1 MKSRHLKKIVSSA
14 FSLILVVIMIFSMS
28 IPHVFAQ
35 GMVFTGIENLEIEEN
50 EMVDLLQGVVAISPT
65 GENLQVTVKNVICE
79 TDGNYQYDNSGILN
93 VGEAGNIYRVEY
105 EAVSSVNTEKTYSAT
120 RNITIIPKEH
130 ISEEVVETL
139 PEEMVESEEV
149 LEIPSEEETQND
161 TIPEPSEENTE
172 EFTDGSAEENKEFDE
187 NQPFTIADLE
197 GMGYS
202 VEMDGAKI
210 PIENFELECLPAK
223 EGASG
228 CQDLKFIESIQEI
241 EGGRIK
247 DHVPYYVVN
256 GDNQKH
262 SYLKAHVENVSVY
275 YIGTLHIYNDK
286 TEENYIYYTTD
297 KQITNKTVYAVLNP
311 GEKIQLQYRHDSD
324 YQVDYKIINEMTG
337 QEDSIGGWNV
347 DDVFGTDRAYSVKKN
362 DMLSVT
368 VKIPR
373 GYQATVY
380 YIENNDPEEHP
391 QSRIGEMM
399 AFQRDEK
406 KPNQIVPKPNTP
418 SEMIYETSFN
428 KTGITDDVTFKLKF
442 KKVENIQFDAYL
454 WSQTAYA
461 KGRIQVHPNE
471 TPDAQNAKKVISM
484 PVDGSGASFIWEWD
498 GVTSKDIGGGNGDPM
513 IDQGKGQ
520 EDFHTWELDQLE
532 INDEAIS
539 VPMIS
544 LNNIDT
550 VLTQQ
555 TTLDSGTI
563 VTLSVM
569 SKGGQNGHQGRRHY
583 KLEIT
588 NCYEDITISGGN
600 MVGHRHKEYV
610 IHEMV
615 GTVSPGYYAETAFNG
630 NQLLWNAMA
639 QDTKIAKKN
648 NRNKWTHP
656 FRFKREIGFYKA
668 EISFTT
674 KEGEV
679 LQKNSRVGLDPDQ
692 DGVKYIEYLNRIDT
706 KTEQPEVEGEYET
719 VTYDDWKPSKDGY
732 YYFRG
737 TEEVE
742 EFVGNGPEG
751 AAKGVILI
759 NINAYPIRIGL
770 DYQNGADEKE
780 EKAPK
785 AEDITNLPIT
795 QYGGEEGYN
804 LLNNQRLLVSNQVP
818 VDKTNRFV
826 FDHWEVLRTERTLT
840 PEGMWGYVTDQ
851 VKTEEDIPIE
861 SGGKPY
867 IAEKGQ
873 EYILDVELLNTM
885 DHCFYMKADPE
896 SGHKDGNPFNDE
908 PHKGAQTHALVTI
921 RAVWREYKDE
931 PTIPYIVRYIL
942 ADVKNGQIDT
952 STEQLIEERTHTVNK
967 GAKLV
972 TDLYQDGN
980 KTLSTSIQNILQG
993 ENTVKKD
1000 YTEGG
1005 NAKWMVYEP
1014 NTTKLIESVNETNN
1028 IATIY
1033 LIRGNAKINVEKKWA
1048 SSEHKE
1054 PEITVQL
1061 QRRKTEQDS
1070 WEKMENVTLHDQNQW
1085 KHSFDA
1091 EQYYD
1096 LSQQPFKSWQ
1106 YRVVEVD
1113 EKGTLIEDSQ
1123 KISMNGHNYHV
1134 DYQYEEKTNTWF
1146 ITNTRLL
1153 DLTISKVVEGKAGDR
1168 TKEFVFD
1175 IQAEDPSGTV
1185 LNGDYNYIGSVK
1197 TGLETQSQK
1206 PKDGTLTFQN
1216 GKAQIKLKH
1225 GQQILIKDL
1234 PVNTKIT
1241 VTEQSVDGYQIS
1253 YTVNGS
1259 KQEAGNLILTANSS
1273 VDVTNKKSDIAETGI
1288 TDYMTGMGA
1297 GLGLA
1302 VIVVLSFGGLALL
1315 RLKKGRKR

>member
-1 MKSRHLKKIVSSA
+1 MKKQGKLWLRCWLSI
-14 FSLILVVIMIFSMS
+14 SLILCIIVCSFPAYAIAADTGGFQGVEDRE
-28 IPHVFAQ
+28 VEEDAQ
-35 GMVFTGIENLEIEEN
+35 I
-50 EMVDLLQGVVAISPT
+50 DLLENVSAYSVNQDPLEVTVTSVVCHTDPDFVYDGSKFLTVGAAGNEYLVEYLATSPT
-65 GENLQVTVKNVICE
+65 DKNISYTGSRKITSVQSPEDLIEDEAIPEIGESSKEETEVETHPDSENIPEVETDPEEADPEMGENV
-79 TDGNYQYDNSGILN
+79 
-93 VGEAGNIYRVEY
+93 
-105 EAVSSVNTEKTYSAT
+105 
-120 RNITIIPKEH
+120 
-130 ISEEVVETL
+130 
-139 PEEMVESEEV
+139 
-149 LEIPSEEETQND
+149 
-161 TIPEPSEENTE
+161 
-172 EFTDGSAEENKEFDE
+172 EFDE
-187 NQPFTIADLE
+187 SQPFTVAELE

-202 VEMDGAKI
+202 VQMDGAKI

-228 CQDLKFIESIQEI
+228 CQDLNFIESIQEI

-256 GDNQKH
+256 GDNKKH
-262 SYLKAHVENVSVY
+262 SYLKAHVKNVSVY
-275 YIGTLHIYNDK
+275 YMGTLHIYNDK
-286 TEENYIYYTTD
+286 TEKDYIYYTTD
-297 KQITNKTVYAVLNP
+297 KQITNKTVYAVLNQ
-311 GEKIQLQYRHDSD
+311 GEKIQLQYKHDSD
-324 YQVDYKIINEMTG
+324 YQVDYKIVNEMTE
-337 QEDSIGGWNV
+337 QEESIGGWNV
-347 DDVFGTDRAYSVKKN
+347 DDVFGTDRAYSVKKS
-362 DMLSVT
+362 DELSVT
-368 VKIPR
+368 IKIPR

-380 YIENNDPEEHP
+380 YIENSDPEEHFK
-391 QSRIGEMM
+391 SRIGDMM
-399 AFQRDEK
+399 VFQRDEK
-406 KPNQIVPKPNTP
+406 KPNQIVPKPDTP

-428 KTGITDDVTFKLKF
+428 VQGITDDITIKLKF
-442 KKVENIQFDAYL
+442 KKVESIRFDAYL

-461 KGRIQVHPNE
+461 KGRIQVCPKQ
-471 TPDAQNAKKVISM
+471 TPSLENTKEISSM
-484 PVDGSGASFIWEWD
+484 PEDGTGASFIWEWD
-498 GVTSKDIGGGNGDPM
+498 GVTSKDLGGGNGDPM

-544 LNNIDT
+544 LNNVGT
-550 VLTQQ
+550 TLTKQ

-569 SKGGQNGHQGRRHY
+569 SKGGQNGYQGRRHY

-639 QDTKIAKKN
+639 QDTKIAKRN

-679 LQKNSRVGLDPDQ
+679 LQKNNRVGLDPDQ

-706 KTEQPEVEGEYET
+706 ETEHPEVEGKYET

-737 TEEVE
+737 TEEVK
-742 EFVGNGPEG
+742 EFVGDRPED

-770 DYQNGADEKE
+770 DYQNGADETETKG
-780 EKAPK
+780 PK
-785 AEDITNLPIT
+785 AEDITNLPMT
-795 QYGGEEGYN
+795 QYGGEDGYN
-804 LLNNQRLLVSNQVP
+804 LLTNQRLLISNQVP
-818 VDKTNRFV
+818 VDKKNQFV
-826 FDHWEVLRTERTLT
+826 FDHWEVLRTERDLD
-840 PEGMWGYVTDQ
+840 EGFWGYVTDK
-851 VKTEEDIPIE
+851 VKTENDRPLEQ
-861 SGGKPY
+861 GGKPY
-867 IAEKGQ
+867 VAEKGQ
-873 EYILDVELLNTM
+873 EFFLDVNLLHTM

-896 SGHKDGNPFNDE
+896 SGHKDGNPFDDY
-908 PHKGAQTHALVTI
+908 PHKGAQTHALVTV
-921 RAVWREYKDE
+921 RAVWKAYKSE
-931 PTIPYIVRYIL
+931 KTIPYVVQYVL

-993 ENTVKKD
+993 ENTAKKD

-1005 NAKWMVYEP
+1005 DAKWIVYEP
-1014 NTTKLIESVNETNN
+1014 NTTKIIESVDETNN

-1033 LIRGNAKINVEKKWA
+1033 LIRGNTKINVEKKWA
-1048 SSEHKE
+1048 SLGHKE
-1054 PEITVQL
+1054 PEVTVQL
-1061 QRRKTEQDS
+1061 QKRKTEQDS
-1070 WEKMENVTLHDQNQW
+1070 WEKLENVTLHEKNKW
-1085 KHSFDA
+1085 KHSFDV
-1091 EQYYD
+1091 ESYYD

-1106 YRVVEVD
+1106 YRVVEVNEKD
-1113 EKGTLIEDSQ
+1113 ESVKDDHNLSL
-1123 KISMNGHNYHV
+1123 NGHDYHV
-1134 DYQYEEKTNTWF
+1134 DYQYGEKTNTWF

-1175 IQAEDPSGTV
+1175 IRAEDYNGIE
-1185 LNGDYNYIGSVK
+1185 LKGDYRYIGSVK
-1197 TGLETQSQK
+1197 KGFETQSQK
-1206 PKDGTLTFQN
+1206 PQDGTLTFQN
-1216 GKAQIKLKH
+1216 GKAQIRLKH

-1234 PVNTKIT
+1234 PVNAKIT

-1259 KQEAGNLILTANSS
+1259 KQDAGNVTLTDHSF
-1273 VDVTNKKSDIAETGI
+1273 VDVINKKSDIAETGI
-1288 TDYMTGMGA
+1288 TDHSAGIGA
-1297 GLGLA
+1297 GLGIA
-1302 VIVVLSFGGLALL
+1302 VIAVLSFGGLAFL